1 VSDGLPP
8 PFRVGLGHDT
18 HRLGAAGKPLIL
30 GGVTIPHDCGLIG
43 HSDADPLLHAIT
55 DALLGA
61 LALGDIGD
69 WFPNT
74 DPKWQGADSAV
85 FLKEA
90 AAAVISRRYQIVN
103 IDAIVHAERP
113 KLGPHKRAIAAHIAQ
128 LLSLPEDRVSVKAK
142 SGEAVGPVGRGE
154 AIQAEAVALLVFAP

>member
-1 VSDGLPP
+1 MTDVALP

-18 HRLGAAGKPLIL
+18 HRLGAVGKPLIL
-30 GGVTIPHDCGLIG
+30 GGVTIPHECGLIG

-85 FLKEA
+85 FLREA

-103 IDAIVHAERP
+103 LDAIVHAERP
-113 KLGPHKRAIAAHIAQ
+113 KLGPFKRQIAAHIAQ
-128 LLSLPEDRVSVKAK
+128 LLSLKEDQVSVKAK

-154 AIQAEAVALLVFAP
+154 AIQAEAIVLLARS